1 MTPLELDAQSRADGT
16 TLAQIRAALPAE
28 LHAFSP
34 LRAWWAFARAWA
46 TVAIGEAGLWF
57 LHFEPDTSLW
67 WRVPVLVG
75 MWLVVASGMVGL
87 FILGH
92 DCGHDA
98 FAKSKRVNSVVGH
111 ICMSP
116 VVTGFHSW
124 RISHNHHHA
133 RAQLRKEDTD
143 WPEKML
149 SREEYAAAPF
159 GKRLEARLA
168 FATPVGLAIGFI
180 VGMVRR
186 TFMGTL
192 YKQVQLSKRAR
203 RQLFFSN
210 SLMFATSGGI
220 SVALFFTL
228 GAAGLFKHYLV
239 PVYIGMVFG
248 ALFTYL
254 HHAGEGALVF
264 DRESWTPV
272 RGQVVSTF
280 DVRFPLWFERHFFH
294 INRHLP
300 HHVSPKVPWYNLPAA
315 TDVLSRAYPGYHQER
330 TFTLGYL
337 LRAWRV
343 PLLEPVGDAMFI
355 TSGTLDASDAPNVS
369 EAEAERPG

>member
-1 MTPLELDAQSRADGT
+1 MTPLELDALTRANGT
-16 TLAQIRAALPAE
+16 TLAQMRTELPAD
-28 LHAFSP
+28 LHAISP
-34 LRAWWAFARAWA
+34 LRAWAAFARAWA
-46 TVAIGEAGLWF
+46 TIAIGEAALWF
-57 LHFEPDTSLW
+57 FPLGPGVGLM
-67 WRVPVLVG
+67 WRIPVLVG
-75 MWLVVASGMVGL
+75 LWLVVASGMVGL

-98 FAKSKRVNSVVGH
+98 FARSKRINSIVGH

-116 VVTGFHSW
+116 IVTGFHSW
-124 RISHNHHHA
+124 RVSHNHHHA
-133 RAQLRKEDTD
+133 RAQLRTEDTD

-149 SREEYAAAPF
+149 SRDEYARAPF
-159 GKRLEARLA
+159 GRRLEVRLA
-168 FATPVGLAIGFI
+168 FATPVGLAVGFI

-192 YKQVQLSKRAR
+192 YKQVQLSPRTR

-210 SLMFATSGGI
+210 ATMVVVSGGI
-220 SVALFFTL
+220 SVALYFTI
-228 GAAGLFKHYLV
+228 GTAGLFKHYLV

-264 DRESWTPV
+264 DRESWTPI

-300 HHVSPKVPWYNLPAA
+300 HHVSPKVPWYHLPAA
-315 TDVLSRAYPGYHQER
+315 TDALSRAYPGYHQER
-330 TFTLGYL
+330 RFSLGYL

-343 PLLEPVGDAMFI
+343 PLLEPVSDGMFI
-355 TSGTLDASDAPNVS
+355 TSGKIQEAPESNLNPV
-369 EAEAERPG
+369 R